1 MASAT
6 SWGSNKSLQDG
17 DPMEDIGIEAQDALI
32 PPQIL
37 QMEEPLSLDAKQTI
51 FKAPAAK
58 ATMTELLSSLVRAL
72 FMIQQQHWKLEIGIR
87 ETIEKTH

>member
-1 MASAT
+1 MASAN

-37 QMEEPLSLDAKQTI
+37 QMEEPLSFEAKQTI
-51 FKAPAAK
+51 FKARKSAAK
-58 ATMTELLSSLVRAL
+58 ILKGIL
-72 FMIQQQHWKLEIGIR
+72 FLKFINITNFYRQ
-87 ETIEKTH
+87 